1 MIVNVLGQFLLNL
14 QFSRPILQLSLFNL
28 KRAVSFSIF
37 DGSNQNNSVMVKLL
51 VYVLHLALSVAGFS
65 TGEVTSAQIGY
76 SVVLP
81 VNSEECDT
89 FKKCVDIKTPKFKA
103 VV

>member
-1 MIVNVLGQFLLNL
+1 
-14 QFSRPILQLSLFNL
+14 
-28 KRAVSFSIF
+28 
-37 DGSNQNNSVMVKLL
+37 MVKLL